1 MFAAMSSRSLQ
12 RAIDLADWAE
22 GQEAAAGS
30 IWASPTFRKRFADSS
45 DAELR
50 LASNI
55 LRERMAKR
63 ERVDGLK
70 VQMAECV
77 ANVVRLQGDLLKT
90 TTSVIEE
97 TAKWLASDP
106 PALRGKRKQGKKS

>member
-1 MFAAMSSRSLQ
+1 MFAAMSPRSLQ

-22 GQEAAAGS
+22 SQEAAAGS
-30 IWASPTFRKRFADSS
+30 IWASRKRFADSS

-55 LRERMAKR
+55 LRDRLAKR

-90 TTSVIEE
+90 TTAVIEE